1 MDWMSLLGYFTPFLA
16 TTTVGGVYYAI
27 KYRKQNKKLKNLEV
41 EKSQLENET
50 TKLENEAKKMQLG
63 NDYLEKMKEAAD
75 LLYES
80 SQKSD
85 NNWKE
90 MKTAMSLF
98 ETRLDSFEKILQ
110 QVVENQNNANEKIA
124 NLEAFENGKYQEF
137 LRNQEKKTNK
147 KNNVKRKPKDSE

>member
-1 MDWMSLLGYFTPFLA
+1 MDGTLILGIITTLLG
-16 TTTVGGVYYAI
+16 TTSVGGIYYAI
-27 KYRKQNKKLKNLEV
+27 KYKKQNKQLKNLEV

-50 TKLENEAKKMQLG
+50 TQLENEAKKMQLG

-98 ETRLDSFEKILQ
+98 ETRLDSFERILQ
-110 QVVENQNNANEKIA
+110 QVVENQHKANKKIE
-124 NLEAFENGKYQEF
+124 NLETFENGKYQEF
-137 LRNQEKKTNK
+137 LRSLEKKDNK
-147 KNNVKRKPKDSE
+147 KNNVKKKSKDSE